1 MSVDSVLDLV
11 GNTPV
16 VKIRSLVGEN
26 DATVLAK
33 LERFNPSGSVKDRVV
48 KYIIE
53 HAERTGVLA
62 KGQTIVEATSGNTGI
77 SLAMICAIRGYKV
90 KLVMPE
96 SASMER
102 RKIML
107 SFGAELMLVEDEYEA
122 IRIAE
127 RLARE
132 NNYFHLNQFGN
143 PLNVDAHYQTTGAE
157 IIEQTGGKIDAFVAG
172 IGTGGTI
179 VGVGRRLKEYR
190 SEIEIIGVEPKLK
203 TKIEGTLNFTD
214 SGYKPPILD
223 LNVINEVVRVKDED
237 ALRVTRELAGTE
249 GLFVGPSSGAAM
261 YAALQKARELG
272 KGKTVVVIF
281 PDGGERYLST
291 ESFE

>member
-16 VKIRSLVGEN
+16 VKIKSLVGEN

-33 LERFNPSGSVKDRVV
+33 LERFNLSGSVKDRVV

-62 KGQTIVEATSGNTGI
+62 KDQTIIEATSGNTGI
-77 SLAMICAIRGYKV
+77 SLAMIGAIRGYKV

-127 RLARE
+127 RLASE

-223 LNVINEVVRVKDED
+223 LNIVDKVFRVKDDD
-237 ALRVTRELAGTE
+237 ALRVTRELAGIE

>member
-16 VKIRSLVGEN
+16 VKIKSLVGEN